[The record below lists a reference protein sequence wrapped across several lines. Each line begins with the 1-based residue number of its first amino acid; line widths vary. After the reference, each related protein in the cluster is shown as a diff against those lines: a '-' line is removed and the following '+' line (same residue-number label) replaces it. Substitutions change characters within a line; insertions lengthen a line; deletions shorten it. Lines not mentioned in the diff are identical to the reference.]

1 MFRYLVISL
10 LASSYV
16 SAFFGKNF
24 FSKVVTITPKIEQP
38 KTFFPFEN
46 NELSGDNI
54 DQIQQI
60 GHNHLI
66 PHFDPEH
73 IKTIIELKEK
83 QIGKM
88 IVMKVSSMLPHFD
101 SIGHKVL
108 HANNEFICDILA
120 LDNLSD
126 EYKKHLILL
135 SIKMAQ
141 MGDNFGSY
149 LLQVYYDIV
158 DKSL

>member
-1 MFRYLVISL
+1 MFRYLIISL
-10 LASSYV
+10 LATSNV
-16 SAFFGKNF
+16 SAFFG
-24 FSKVVTITPKIEQP
+24 FSKVVAKTTFENPKI
-38 KTFFPFEN
+38 FFPFDN
-46 NELSGDNI
+46 NELSVNQI
-54 DQIQQI
+54 DKIQQI
-60 GHNHLI
+60 GHHNLF
-66 PHFDPEH
+66 PYFDPEQ
-73 IKTIIELKEK
+73 IKNVIELKEK
-83 QIGKM
+83 ELGKM

-120 LDNLSD
+120 LDDLSD

-149 LLQVYYDIV
+149 LLQMYYDIV

>member
-1 MFRYLVISL
+1 MFRYLIISL
-10 LASSYV
+10 LATSNV
-16 SAFFGKNF
+16 SAYVGKNF
-24 FSKVVTITPKIEQP
+24 FSKIVT
-38 KTFFPFEN
+38 KTTFEKPQIFYPFDN
-46 NELSGDNI
+46 DELSGNQI

-60 GHNHLI
+60 GHHHLF

-73 IKTIIELKEK
+73 IKNVIELKEK
-83 QIGKM
+83 ALGKM

-149 LLQVYYDIV
+149 LLQMYYDIV